1 MVIYSRDRNM
11 NDEIIR
17 LREELVGLSS
27 DPIRTRELLDNLTE
41 EEISQH
47 DIESPFH
54 VGKNDIE
61 ETKDLAVG
69 KLHKTR
75 NGYLLHYHGGFTV
88 LVDEKLMSTATALQQ
103 IMEGV
108 PSDITDK
115 EEREGAELTL
125 NAAEQVFRLPMYVFS
140 NTPTMLNIATMGLM
154 YQNLLQKMGK
164 VPTEETENPEYDKY
178 ILQINEFL
186 ENAAIGI
193 EKQGKEWERRNGI
206 SNGKEEIKTKDE
218 SESEGEGS
226 DKQAEQK
233 GA

>member
-1 MVIYSRDRNM
+1 M

-27 DPIRTRELLDNLTE
+27 DPIKTRELLDKLTE
-41 EEISQH
+41 EEILQH

-61 ETKDLAVG
+61 ETKDLEVG
-69 KLHKTR
+69 KLHKTK
-75 NGYLLHYHGGFTV
+75 NGYLLHYHGGFSV

-108 PSDITDK
+108 PNDITDK
-115 EEREGAELTL
+115 EEREGVEMVLS
-125 NAAEQVFRLPMYVFS
+125 AAEQVFRLPMYVFS

-154 YQNLLQKMGK
+154 YQNLLQKMGS
-164 VPTEETENPEYDKY
+164 VQTAETENPEYDKFL
-178 ILQINEFL
+178 LQMNEML
-186 ENAAIGI
+186 ENFAIGL
-193 EKQGKEWERRNGI
+193 EKEGKEYERRNGI
-206 SNGKEEIKTKDE
+206 NVEEEVKT
-218 SESEGEGS
+218 ESEGESEGS